1 MRNVTVTIAGAE
13 LTLHYSM
20 DVLFDVN
27 EKFGSL
33 DGALNALQEP
43 GREGFEALLWMARRL
58 AKEGELLRRERGEP
72 ARDLPASVHH
82 FRQSLRQVNFT
93 ACILICRQQRSPD
106 HHVMLRPM
114 HMAERHSHH
123 PFNDSYGIL

>member
-1 MRNVTVTIAGAE
+1 MRNVTVTVGGVE

-33 DGALNALQEP
+33 DGALNAMQEP

-72 ARDLPASVHH
+72 ARDLPASAELSGMMQPLEAGELLEKV
-82 FRQSLRQVNFT
+82 SEAVALGY
-93 ACILICRQQRSPD
+93 QREIVKKEQEVD
-106 HHVMLRPM
+106 LGLLELEKKEG
-114 HMAERHSHH
+114 A
-123 PFNDSYGIL
+123 GA